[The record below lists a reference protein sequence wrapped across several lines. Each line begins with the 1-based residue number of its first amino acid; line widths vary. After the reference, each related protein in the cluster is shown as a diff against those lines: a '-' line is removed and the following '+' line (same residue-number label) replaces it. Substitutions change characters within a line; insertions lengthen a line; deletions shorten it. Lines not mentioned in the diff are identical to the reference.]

1 MSQNVEKLRCR
12 IAQFQL
18 HIPMRINIDYSG
30 FLFCR
35 IGRKKTLF
43 LSFGLALGSSVGVAF
58 SPSYPVFVA
67 LRFLVGFST
76 AGIFMTAFV
85 IGNIFLIYWLTQ
97 ISYKQCGSL
106 VKVIVV

>member
-1 MSQNVEKLRCR
+1 LWLDDNDFNQ
-12 IAQFQL
+12 A
-18 HIPMRINIDYSG
+18 PTINIDYSG

-85 IGNIFLIYWLTQ
+85 IGNNEMSNVARTHVCVT
-97 ISYKQCGSL
+97 CG
-106 VKVIVV
+106 

>member
-1 MSQNVEKLRCR
+1 LCHLWLDV
-12 IAQFQL
+12 
-18 HIPMRINIDYSG
+18 NIDYSG

-85 IGNIFLIYWLTQ
+85 IGNIFLINWLTQ

-106 VKVIVV
+106 VKILILIGIWS